1 MNTVIIAIVMG
12 IMYWWCRGM
21 ILSYFGFLFIS
32 SPVTV
37 GLVAGLL
44 MGQPMQGLIIGGGIA
59 LVFAGIFAPGANLP
73 TDECLAAT
81 CVIPIAIGSGMN
93 ATTAIALAVPVGL
106 LGSFVTNLRKV
117 INTYFVAKANK
128 YAEEGNA
135 DAIWRC
141 ATIYP
146 ALLAIPLL
154 FLPVFII
161 NMVGQDVVINI
172 MKALPTFVTHGLEVA
187 GGFTSLRIRT
197 DHEYDRK
204 EQTDSF
210 RILRLYRSI
219 RWRSKLIN
227 SWNHRNLYCIYHSIP
242 ETGNCRG
249 GKRT

>member
-44 MGQPMQGLIIGGGIA
+44 MGQPGLIIGGGIA

-172 MKALPTFVTHGLEVA
+172 MKALPTFVNMIG
-187 GGFTSLRIRT
+187 
-197 DHEYDRK
+197 K
-204 EQTDSF
+204 N
-210 RILRLYRSI
+210 
-219 RWRSKLIN
+219 KLIPFVFLGYIVVSVGGVN
-227 SWNHRNLYCIYHSIP
+227 SLTAGIIAICIAFITVFQRQEIAEEVREH
-242 ETGNCRG
+242 E
-249 GKRT
+249 

>member
-161 NMVGQDVVINI
+161 NMVGQDVVMNMIGKN
-172 MKALPTFVTHGLEVA
+172 
-187 GGFTSLRIRT
+187 
-197 DHEYDRK
+197 
-204 EQTDSF
+204 
-210 RILRLYRSI
+210 
-219 RWRSKLIN
+219 KLIPFVFLGYIVVSVGGVN
-227 SWNHRNLYCIYHSIP
+227 SLTAGIIAICIAFITVFQRQEIAEEVREH
-242 ETGNCRG
+242 E
-249 GKRT
+249 

>member
-1 MNTVIIAIVMG
+1 MNTVVIAIVMG

-44 MGQPMQGLIIGGGIA
+44 MGQPMEGLVIGGGIA

-81 CVIPIAIGSGMN
+81 CVIPIAIGSGMS

-117 INTYFVAKANK
+117 INTYFVSKANAH
-128 YAEEGNA
+128 AEKGEA
-135 DAIWRC
+135 EAIWRC
-141 ATIYP
+141 ATLYP
-146 ALLAIPLL
+146 ALLALPLL

-161 NMVGQDVVINI
+161 NMVGQDVVVNV
-172 MKALPTFVTHGLEVA
+172 MNTLPKFVTHGLEVA
-187 GGFTSLRIRT
+187 GGVLPALGFALIMNMIG
-197 DHEYDRK
+197 K
-204 EQTDSF
+204 N
-210 RILRLYRSI
+210 
-219 RWRSKLIN
+219 KLIPYVFLGYIVVAVGGVN
-227 SWNHRNLYCIYHSIP
+227 SLTAGIIAICIAFI
-242 ETGNCRG
+242 TVFQ
-249 GKRT
+249 KREMAEEVE

>member
-44 MGQPMQGLIIGGGIA
+44 MGQPIQGLIIGGGIA

-81 CVIPIAIGSGMN
+81 CVIPIAIGSGM
-93 ATTAIALAVPVGL
+93 
-106 LGSFVTNLRKV
+106 NLRKV

-187 GGFTSLRIRT
+187 GGVLPALGFALIMNMIG
-197 DHEYDRK
+197 K
-204 EQTDSF
+204 N
-210 RILRLYRSI
+210 
-219 RWRSKLIN
+219 KLIPFVFLGYIVVSVGGVN
-227 SWNHRNLYCIYHSIP
+227 SLTAGIIAICIAFITVFQRQEIAEEVREH
-242 ETGNCRG
+242 E
-249 GKRT
+249 